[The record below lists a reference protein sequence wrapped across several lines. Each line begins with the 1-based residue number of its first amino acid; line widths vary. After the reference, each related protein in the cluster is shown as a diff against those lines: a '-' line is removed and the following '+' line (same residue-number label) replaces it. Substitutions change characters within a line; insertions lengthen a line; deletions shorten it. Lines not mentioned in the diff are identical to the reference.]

1 MDFKSKLRELKIAA
15 IDGNF
20 TFNINDSVK
29 NKFNKEL
36 DFILANFKGDIISG
50 SLALNLYGLIDRP
63 IGDIDILIK
72 DKNRFSGYY
81 MDNYDEVISN
91 RLGSKEFWW
100 KKNIFS
106 KKRYYIV
113 DFFIDNG
120 TSYQEFEYKGQ
131 LLKVH
136 HPFEVLSQKI
146 SMHGS
151 KHNHDLYDLFT
162 NILL

>member
-1 MDFKSKLRELKIAA
+1 LGGRASRRRPAKSH
-15 IDGNF
+15 
-20 TFNINDSVK
+20 TVV
-29 NKFNKEL
+29 KEL
-36 DFILANFKGDIISG
+36 DFILVNFKEDIISG

-81 MDNYDEVISN
+81 IDNYDEVIYMDNYDEVISN

-100 KKNIFS
+100 KKNTFS

-120 TSYQEFEYKGQ
+120 ASYQEFEYKGQ

-146 SMHGS
+146 SMHGG

-162 NILL
+162 NIIL